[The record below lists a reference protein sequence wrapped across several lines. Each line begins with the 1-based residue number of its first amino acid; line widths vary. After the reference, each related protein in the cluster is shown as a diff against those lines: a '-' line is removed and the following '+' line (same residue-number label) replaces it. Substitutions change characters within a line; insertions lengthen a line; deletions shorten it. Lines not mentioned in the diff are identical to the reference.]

1 MRLFLVD
8 YDVGNLHSIR
18 KALELAGAEVEVVT
32 DMNRLLDAPGIVF
45 PGVGAFDK
53 TMERLLPVRRQVYDR
68 LVAGVPALGICIGT
82 QIMFEGSEE
91 GKAPGLGVFPGQ
103 VCRLRAQM
111 LPHMGWNTVESADP
125 LFAGVT
131 DRHFYF
137 AHSYCGRPVRADD
150 SCVIGTTEYE
160 GNRFPSCFRRYNVYG
175 TQFHPEKSA
184 ESGLQVLRNF
194 VTFAED
200 RA

>member
-1 MRLFLVD
+1 MRLCLVD
-8 YDVGNLHSIR
+8 YGVGNLHSIR

-32 DMNRLLDAPGIVF
+32 DMSRLLDAPGIVF

-53 TMERLLPVRRQVYDR
+53 TMERLLPVRTQVHDR
-68 LVAGVPALGICIGT
+68 LAAGVPALGICIGT
-82 QIMFEGSEE
+82 QIMFEGSDE
-91 GKAPGLGVFPGQ
+91 GTVPGLGILPGR

-111 LPHMGWNTVESADP
+111 LPHMGWNTVDSADP
-125 LFAGVT
+125 LFAGVA

-137 AHSYCGRPVRADD
+137 AHSYCGRPPQGDA
-150 SCVIGTTEYE
+150 CIIGTTEYE
-160 GNRFPSCFRRYNVYG
+160 SDRFPSCFRRYNVYG

-194 VTFAED
+194 VAFAED